1 MFPDRG
7 LTRLLTHNA
16 AVDKW
21 NALCLA
27 ELPGVERIHQ
37 AETWGP
43 SSQVEFLTKNLL
55 TPATLR
61 LKPGARVMFTVNRPD
76 SGFVNGQTGVVAD
89 LRGSGIT
96 VETHGGRIDVEPFT
110 WLFDPGDRSAGAFKQ
125 YPIRLANGVT
135 IHKAQGLS
143 LDAAFIDIRAAREPG
158 QAYVALSRVRSLAG
172 LHLKDW
178 PRGIFV
184 SQRAL
189 DFQAACR
196 ADQRVD

>member
-1 MFPDRG
+1 G
-7 LTRLLTHNA
+7 T
-16 AVDKW
+16 
-21 NALCLA
+21 
-27 ELPGVERIHQ
+27 ERIHQ

-61 LKPGARVMFTVNRPD
+61 LKVGSRVMFTVNRPD
-76 SGFVNGQTGVVAD
+76 SGFVNGQTGQVVEV
-89 LRGSGIT
+89 RGTGVT
-96 VETHGGRIDVEPFT
+96 VETHGGLIDVEPFT
-110 WLFDPGDRSAGAFKQ
+110 WLFDQADRSAGAFKQ
-125 YPIRLANGVT
+125 YPLRLANGVT

-196 ADQRVD
+196 ADLITA